1 MGHLELEKKKNE
13 ELKKI
18 RENSKAPKNWWE
30 DPIEGFDLA
39 HAKEFK
45 GNLENLK
52 KVVTFEAS
60 KYFQSTM
67 PHQNFYVG
75 SSSNAPFRVDGGN
88 FNPDLDQFNQRRMVD
103 MSVLHNPNSVL
114 PNHALPFGNSSHGN
128 ISERF
133 VQEYN
138 MNYMREYH
146 QNQNLSFKKEN
157 ISENDDHHD
166 GHPPPGSRSDYC

>member
-1 MGHLELEKKKNE
+1 MTHLESEKKKNE

-39 HAKEFK
+39 HANEFK
-45 GNLENLK
+45 GSLENLK

-60 KYFQSTM
+60 KFFQTTV

-88 FNPDLDQFNQRRMVD
+88 YTNPDLDHFNQRRMVS
-103 MSVLHNPNSVL
+103 MSAFHNPNSVL
-114 PNHALPFGNSSHGN
+114 PNHALSFGNGSHGN
-128 ISERF
+128 IPERF
-133 VQEYN
+133 IPEYN
-138 MNYMREYH
+138 MNYMPEYN

-157 ISENDDHHD
+157 ISENDHHD
-166 GHPPPGSRSDYC
+166 GHPPHSRSDYC